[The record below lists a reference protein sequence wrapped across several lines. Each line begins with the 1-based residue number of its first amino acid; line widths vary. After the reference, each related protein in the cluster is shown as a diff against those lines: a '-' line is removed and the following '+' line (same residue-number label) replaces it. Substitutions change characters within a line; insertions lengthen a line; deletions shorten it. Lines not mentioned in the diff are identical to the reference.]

1 MKLIFLYREE
11 LERGKIEKMFA
22 CQKKLIIYGEGLKG
36 EIKKK
41 IISRFSTVSGCTE
54 NIGYMHKDHETPL

>member
-11 LERGKIEKMFA
+11 LESGKIKKMFA
-22 CQKKLIIYGEGLKG
+22 CQKKLIIYGEGVKR

-41 IISRFSTVSGCTE
+41 IISQFSIVSGCTE
-54 NIGYMHKDHETPL
+54 NISYMHKDHETPL